1 MKSAIQKANEAIS
14 KINPRY
20 DMKQKE
26 IEEIYEN
33 IDSPIK
39 AICVSFRFG
48 YLQGIKA
55 AKAEMRKGGAVNA

>member
-1 MKSAIQKANEAIS
+1 MKSAIEKANEAIG

-20 DMKQKE
+20 DMQQHQ

-33 IDSPIK
+33 IESPIK

-48 YLQGIKA
+48 YLQGMKA
-55 AKAEMRKGGAVNA
+55 AEAEMRKGGVVA

>member
-1 MKSAIQKANEAIS
+1 MKNTIQKANEVIS

-33 IDSPIK
+33 ANNPIK
-39 AICVSFRFG
+39 AICISFRLG
-48 YLQGIKA
+48 YLQGTKA
-55 AKAEMRKGGAVNA
+55 ARAEIRNKGGLL